1 MCGDDIGFS
10 DLRSTLQSKAPL
22 YEALDKYHRITQII
36 RRVVS
41 NLRYPDISRYIQI
54 YPDISRYRKVA
65 LIYYLTQVQLGRQT
79 WQTHLDGL
87 AA

>member
-1 MCGDDIGFS
+1 VCGDDIGFS

-41 NLRYPDISRYIQI
+41 NLRYPDISRY
-54 YPDISRYRKVA
+54 RKVA